1 MKGIVERI
9 SHTVNMNELVFD
21 ITLTLS
27 AFILYRLVV
36 PKSGF
41 LFITTNLTVI
51 IAVIICAQFL
61 ISLLLFGILRNYEE
75 MREAALAGNS
85 RASQHGNSISERINT
100 WLIKAPLPG
109 VLLFLI
115 ICVVITGLFILMPMK
130 AFNII
135 DQITI
140 QAADNDPNRFL
151 GMFIS
156 FLAGSAV
163 ILPGVLLFK
172 INEACMR
179 WFFIVSIPFVYEF
192 LAIPFSVV
200 YFAML
205 GGALGAILFVLI
217 TAGVITGI
225 VLLKR
230 HFLEDE
236 RIPSPILKKFSN
248 LSRTW
253 IIPFFTALAMLVYNE
268 MSLASAANELVK
280 SNLDV
285 NTLNIFPLLLLSGII
300 PIRAIMLL
308 SPPVRLINLVIS
320 AITLVLFFTN
330 IESVLGR
337 LSGMITLP

>member
-1 MKGIVERI
+1 MKKFFEKI
-9 SHTVNMNELVFD
+9 SHSVNLNELVFD
-21 ITLTLS
+21 ATLTLS

-41 LFITTNLTVI
+41 LFITNDLTVI
-51 IAVIICAQFL
+51 IAVIICTQFL
-61 ISLLLFGILRNYEE
+61 ISLLLFGILRNYDD

-85 RASQHGNSISERINT
+85 RAIPQGNGISARINT

-115 ICVVITGLFILMPMK
+115 ICVAITGLYILMPMK

-140 QAADNDPNRFL
+140 QAPDSDPNRFL

-163 ILPGVLLFK
+163 ILPGVILFK
-172 INEACMR
+172 ITEAGMR

-200 YFAML
+200 YFAMQ
-205 GGALGAILFVLI
+205 GGAWGAILFVLI

-230 HFLEDE
+230 YLMEE
-236 RIPSPILKKFSN
+236 NRATPPLLKKFGV

-268 MSLASAANELVK
+268 MSLASAANDLVK
-280 SNLDV
+280 SGLDV
-285 NTLNIFPLLLLSGII
+285 NLLNIFPLLLLSGII

-308 SPPVRLINLVIS
+308 SPPVRVINLVIS
-320 AITLVLFFTN
+320 VITLVLFFTN

-337 LSGMITLP
+337 LSGIITLP